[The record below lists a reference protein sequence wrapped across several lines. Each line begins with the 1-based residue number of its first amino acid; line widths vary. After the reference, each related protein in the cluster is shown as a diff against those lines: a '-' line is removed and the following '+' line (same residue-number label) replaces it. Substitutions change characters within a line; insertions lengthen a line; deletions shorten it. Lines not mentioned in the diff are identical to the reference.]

1 MKQFTLNRVFSALLL
16 ILFGILLL
24 LVNIGVISLEI
35 NNLFV
40 TFYPVLFLLV
50 GFKWLVESILSKG
63 QSGWFGGFFLL
74 LFGALLSLDR
84 LGYTTFAFWDVW
96 KLWPV
101 LLIYFGMKLFSKDK
115 KSVTISFAKKDSVAI
130 GDYVS
135 NSENWSLEDKKIKL
149 GIGNVH
155 LDFSKAFIP
164 DQETK
169 IDISGWVGDVTLL
182 VPEDL
187 AVKVDATVKTGSIE
201 IFDNESDGLNRS
213 YSYKSEGYDEE
224 TRKLTININL
234 SVGSIQV
241 EKV

>member
-24 LVNIGVISLEI
+24 LVNIDVISLEI

-40 TFYPVLFLLV
+40 TFYPVLFLIV

-63 QSGWFGGFFLL
+63 QKGWFGGFFLL
-74 LFGALLSLDR
+74 LFGTLLALDR
-84 LGYTTFAFWDVW
+84 LGYITFTFWDVW

-101 LLIYFGMKLFSKDK
+101 LLIYLGMKLFSKE
-115 KSVTISFAKKDSVAI
+115 KSVSISFAKKDSVAI

-135 NSENWSLEDKKIKL
+135 NSENWSLEDKNIKL
-149 GIGNVH
+149 GIGDVH

-164 DQETK
+164 DKETK

-187 AVKVDATVKTGSIE
+187 AIKVEATVKTGSIE
-201 IFDNESDGLNRS
+201 IFDNDSDGLNRS
-213 YSYKSEGYDEE
+213 YSYKSEHYDEE

>member
-1 MKQFTLNRVFSALLL
+1 MKQITLNRVFSALLL
-16 ILFGILLL
+16 ILLGILLL
-24 LVNIGVISLEI
+24 LINIDVISLEI

-40 TFYPVLFLLV
+40 TLYPVLFLIV

-63 QSGWFGGFFLL
+63 EKGWFGGFFLF

-84 LGYTTFAFWDVW
+84 LGYITFTFWMVW
-96 KLWPV
+96 KLWPI
-101 LLIYFGMKLFSKDK
+101 LLIFIGMKLFSKDK
-115 KSVTISFAKKDSVAI
+115 KSISISFEKKDSVAI

-135 NSENWSLEDKKIKL
+135 NSENWPLEDKNIKL
-149 GIGNVH
+149 GIGDVH

-164 DQETK
+164 DKETK
-169 IDISGWVGDVTLL
+169 IDISGLVGDVTLL

-187 AVKVDATVKTGSIE
+187 AVKVDAAVKKGSIE
-201 IFDNESDGLNRS
+201 IFDNESDGLNRT
-213 YSYKSEGYDEE
+213 YSYKSANYDEE